1 MILTG
6 LLALAC
12 SVVCRPIDDDS
23 APNSFMIWQVY
34 LGLGVTAYVAFLGLV
49 GLVTPANAALPGPTA
64 PSDGT
69 WRQWMV
75 FTCTCPTLSF
85 LNGSLAVS
93 IFLGRGSLT
102 AVLVKTACTSLVAGG
117 ASTALGYLGTYLAR
131 PATPTVDVVI
141 TELDNR
147 LKRSIEVDYTEED
160 SSGFNSEELSELLG
174 EELSEIFGFMSPEQ
188 QKLTISTF
196 VGTSTTRSL
205 ISPPTSTL
213 RPSAASDLSPTT
225 VPTLSTSAVPTL
237 GTTEVL
243 YTALTPGTM
252 PSVTWAD
259 NSTDSSSLPP
269 EEGNRADS
277 VVENRNDLMDTSA
290 GFSFL
295 PPEVEKGENL
305 VENRN
310 ALVDTSADFSFLP
323 PEKETGVNWVE
334 NKNDLVGQ
342 YRNDW
347 VEETKDGLVDTS
359 ATFNFLSTEEGNR
372 DVLADFNLALKQ
384 NPTYQVG
391 LYLAGVAFNML
402 ATIAA
407 LRCCQRRRP
416 HDKTRVDQSRGRCS
430 RPTVTEAHHTGPEV
444 FDSVNLA

>member
-205 ISPPTSTL
+205 ISPPTSASTL

-277 VVENRNDLMDTSA
+277 VVENKDD
-290 GFSFL
+290 
-295 PPEVEKGENL
+295 
-305 VENRN
+305 
-310 ALVDTSADFSFLP
+310 LVDTSADFSFLP

>member
-277 VVENRNDLMDTSA
+277 VVENKDD
-290 GFSFL
+290 
-295 PPEVEKGENL
+295 
-305 VENRN
+305 
-310 ALVDTSADFSFLP
+310 LVDTSADFSFLP

-347 VEETKDGLVDTS
+347 VEETKDDLVDTS

>member
-277 VVENRNDLMDTSA
+277 VVENKDD
-290 GFSFL
+290 
-295 PPEVEKGENL
+295 
-305 VENRN
+305 
-310 ALVDTSADFSFLP
+310 LVDTSADFSFLP
-323 PEKETGVNWVE
+323 PEKETGVNLVE